1 MKLIPAAKPE
11 LWTQEKGF
19 IGMCEHIARCAAI
32 CYNSTPKTGGEAVD
46 FVCRLIKMGH
56 GRALE
61 FGTFRANVTKLGA
74 TELENLC
81 RSDYRYYDMTL
92 NGGGWSIVTNL
103 RFLIESDFTIKQIE
117 FWSNKVAKENLEGDC
132 EPRVT
137 IHYPAISRAI
147 ADEFRTHTTLS
158 TLMQSTRYVNVALPD
173 GNIEFIE
180 PSWYS
185 RVDEFQKEDFRKA
198 LSIYG
203 SYYIAATVN
212 GLKRQEARD
221 FLPLCVKTEMVQ
233 CGSLKAWDNLIKLR
247 TAKDA
252 HPDAQWMAEKV
263 KSKINYIRHI
273 NNLQ

>member
-1 MKLIPAAKPE
+1 MQLIKAAKPE
-11 LWTQEKGF
+11 LWKQEKGF

-46 FVCRLIKMGH
+46 FVNRLIKMNH

-61 FGTFRANVTKLGA
+61 FGTFRANATKLGA

-81 RSDYRYYDMTL
+81 RGDYRYYDMAL

-117 FWSNKVAKENLEGDC
+117 FWCDKAAKENLEGDC

-158 TLMQSTRYVNVALPD
+158 TLMQSTRYVDAAAKGD
-173 GNIEFIE
+173 IEFIE
-180 PSWYS
+180 PLWYS
-185 RVDEFQKEDFRKA
+185 RVDEFQKEDFRRA
-198 LSIYG
+198 LYIYRE
-203 SYYIAATVN
+203 YYIAATVK

-233 CGSLKAWDNLIKLR
+233 CGSLKAWDNFIKLR

-252 HPDAQWMAEKV
+252 HPDAQWMAQEV

-273 NNLQ
+273 NNLH

>member
-11 LWTQEKGF
+11 IWEQEKGF

-32 CYNSTPKTGGEAVD
+32 CYNSTSKTGGEAVD
-46 FVCRLIKMGH
+46 FVNRLIKMGH

-74 TELENLC
+74 TDLENLC
-81 RSDYRYYDMTL
+81 YCVHRYYDMTL

-103 RFLIESDFTIKQIE
+103 RTLIESGFQLKQVGE
-117 FWSNKVAKENLEGDC
+117 WLDKVAADGIEGEC

-158 TLMQSTRYVNVALPD
+158 TLMQSTRYVNVAKEGD
-173 GNIEFIE
+173 IDFIE

-185 RVDEFQKEDFRKA
+185 EIDSTPKENFRNALVNMEFEYLDA
-198 LSIYG
+198 LG
-203 SYYIAATVN
+203 F

-221 FLPLCVKTEMVQ
+221 LLPLCVKTEMVQ
-233 CGSLKAWDNLIKLR
+233 CGSLAAWSNLIELR

-252 HPDAQWMAEKV
+252 HPDAQWMAQGVQEIMTNK
-263 KSKINYIRHI
+263 
-273 NNLQ
+273 Q

>member
-11 LWTQEKGF
+11 IWKQEKGF

-46 FVCRLIKMGH
+46 FVNRLIKKEH

-61 FGTFRANVTKLGA
+61 FGTFRANATKLGA
-74 TELENLC
+74 TDLENLC
-81 RSDYRYYDMTL
+81 RGDYRYYDMTL

-103 RFLIESDFTIKQIE
+103 RFLIESGFEIKQIE
-117 FWSNKVAKENLEGDC
+117 FWCNKVAKENLEGDC

-158 TLMQSTRYVNVALPD
+158 TLMQSTRYVNVALN
-173 GNIEFIE
+173 GEIECIE

-185 RVDEFQKEDFRKA
+185 RVDEFQKEDFRRA
-198 LSIYG
+198 LFVYG
-203 SYYIAATVN
+203 CYYDAAIHN

-221 FLPLCVKTEMVQ
+221 LLPLCVKTEMVQ

-252 HPDAQWMAEKV
+252 HPDAQWMAQEV

-273 NNLQ
+273 NNLH

>member
-11 LWTQEKGF
+11 LWKQEKGF

-46 FVCRLIKMGH
+46 FVNRLIKMGH

-61 FGTFRANVTKLGA
+61 FGTFRANATKLGA

-81 RSDYRYYDMTL
+81 YGDHRYYDMTL

-103 RFLIESDFTIKQIE
+103 RALIENDFAIKQIE

-132 EPRVT
+132 EPHVT

-158 TLMQSTRYVNVALPD
+158 TLMQSTRYVNAAAEGD
-173 GNIEFIE
+173 IEFIE
-180 PSWYS
+180 PLWYS
-185 RVDEFQKEDFRKA
+185 RVDEFQKEDFRRS
-198 LSIYG
+198 LFIFE
-203 SYYIAATVN
+203 SYYNAAIIN

-233 CGSLKAWDNLIKLR
+233 CGSLKAWDNFIKLR

-252 HPDAQWMAEKV
+252 HPDAQWMAQEV

-273 NNLQ
+273 NNLH

>member
-1 MKLIPAAKPE
+1 MLLIPAERPE
-11 LWTQEKGF
+11 LWTQGKGF

-46 FVCRLIKMGH
+46 FVNRLIKMNH

-61 FGTFRANVTKLGA
+61 FGTFRANATKLGA

-81 RSDYRYYDMTL
+81 RGDYRYYDMTL

-103 RFLIESDFTIKQIE
+103 RALIENGFQLGQIGK
-117 FWSNKVAKENLEGDC
+117 WLDKVAADGIEGDC

-158 TLMQSTRYVNVALPD
+158 TLMRSTRYVNAAVEGD
-173 GNIEFIE
+173 VVFIE
-180 PSWYS
+180 PLWFS
-185 RVDEFQKEDFRKA
+185 RVDEYQKEDFKKS
-198 LSIYG
+198 LFIFDCFYN
-203 SYYIAATVN
+203 AAIGN

-221 FLPLCVKTEMVQ
+221 YLPLCVKTEMVQ
-233 CGSLKAWDNLIKLR
+233 CGSLKAWSNLIRLR

-252 HPDAQWMAEKV
+252 HPDAQWMAEKIQRIMAN
-263 KSKINYIRHI
+263 K
-273 NNLQ
+273 Q

>member
-1 MKLIPAAKPE
+1 MELIPAAKPE
-11 LWTQEKGF
+11 LWAQGKGF

-46 FVCRLIKMGH
+46 FFNRLIKMGH

-61 FGTFRANVTKLGA
+61 FGTFRANATKLGA

-81 RSDYRYYDMTL
+81 RGDYRYYDMTL

-103 RFLIESDFTIKQIE
+103 RFLIEDGFQLGQIGE
-117 FWSNKVAKENLEGDC
+117 WLDKVAADGIEGDC

-158 TLMQSTRYVNVALPD
+158 TLMQSTRYVNVAAD
-173 GNIEFIE
+173 GDIRFIE
-180 PSWYS
+180 PLWFS
-185 RVDEFQKEDFRKA
+185 RVDKYMKEEFRRA
-198 LSIYG
+198 LFTSEL
-203 SYYIAATVN
+203 YYTAAIDN

-233 CGSLKAWDNLIKLR
+233 CGSQKAWDNLIRLR

-263 KSKINYIRHI
+263 QRIMANK
-273 NNLQ
+273 Q